1 MGGNQAPAPD
11 TEQDGLAQGEDDDA
25 PERPLGDAI
34 EEGGAGQQPDADRAA
49 DRQLHDPIGGAL
61 GRSEG
66 AQPALVAAAHSG
78 RWNCAPWAIDDEG
91 NENDLPVNT
100 IGDYNGVRLL
110 DLRDGHNTSRLQLEC
125 DGT

>member
-91 NENDLPVNT
+91 NSTTSWSTPWRLQR
-100 IGDYNGVRLL
+100 GALL